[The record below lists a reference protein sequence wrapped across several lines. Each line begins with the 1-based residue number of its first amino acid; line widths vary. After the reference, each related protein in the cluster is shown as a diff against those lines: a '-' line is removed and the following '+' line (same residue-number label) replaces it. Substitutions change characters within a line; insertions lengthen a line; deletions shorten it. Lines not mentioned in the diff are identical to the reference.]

1 LQFPKTLHI
10 SLQNSSEEMYSL
22 KRHQWNFH
30 RKSWRFWVVL

>member
-1 LQFPKTLHI
+1 
-10 SLQNSSEEMYSL
+10 MYSL